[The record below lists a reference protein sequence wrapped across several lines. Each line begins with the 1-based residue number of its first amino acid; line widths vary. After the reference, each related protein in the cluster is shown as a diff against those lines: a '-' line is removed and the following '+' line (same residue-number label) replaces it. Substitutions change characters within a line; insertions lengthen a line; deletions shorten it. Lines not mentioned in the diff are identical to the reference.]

1 MSNID
6 IIDVKAGIEE
16 ENEGYVR
23 QVRTFLS
30 DKDTVFINVMASPGA
45 GKTTLLSKLI
55 DELKEKYSIAV
66 IEADVDADVDA
77 RTVSQH
83 GAKAIQLHTGG
94 SCHMDGRMTLS
105 GLSALDNAGFFA
117 DHTKKK
123 LVFLENIG
131 NLVCPAEFDTG
142 ADIKLVL
149 LSVPEGDDK
158 PLKYPLMFTV
168 ADIIAVTKI
177 DTAPVF
183 DFDTD
188 RFVNNVRPLNPSAPI
203 YSVSAK
209 NAQGL
214 TELISELEKVI
225 YQHYENH

>member
-1 MSNID
+1 MSTID
-6 IIDVKAGIEE
+6 IIEVKAGIEE

-30 DKDTVFINVMASPGA
+30 DKDTVFINIMASPGA

-55 DELKEKYSIAV
+55 DVLKDKYSIAV

-77 RTVSQH
+77 RTVSDH

-94 SCHMDGRMTLS
+94 SCHMDGRMTLG
-105 GLSALDNAGFFA
+105 GLSALEKAGFFT
-117 DHTKKK
+117 DNVRKK
-123 LVFLENIG
+123 LIFLENIG

-168 ADIIAVTKI
+168 ADIIAVTKT
-177 DTAPVF
+177 DTAQIF
-183 DFDTD
+183 DFDID
-188 RFVNNVRPLNPSAPI
+188 RFVSNVRPLNPSAPI
-203 YSVSAK
+203 YPVSAK
-209 NAQGL
+209 SDQG
-214 TELISELEKVI
+214 TSALISELEKVFERL
-225 YQHYENH
+225 YENH